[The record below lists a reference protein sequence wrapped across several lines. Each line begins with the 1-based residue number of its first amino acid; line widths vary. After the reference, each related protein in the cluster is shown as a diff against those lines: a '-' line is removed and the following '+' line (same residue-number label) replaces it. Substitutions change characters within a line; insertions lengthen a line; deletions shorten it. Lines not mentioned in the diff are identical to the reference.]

1 MTDGQSMYGDARTVT
16 CDDGYNPFRA
26 DQTTG
31 TGGET
36 SGRLDGG
43 QNAAGPPGRPDEGTD
58 RRSHTLVYRT
68 AGVGR

>member
-31 TGGET
+31 TGGGT

-43 QNAAGPPGRPDEGTD
+43 QVAAGPDEGTD